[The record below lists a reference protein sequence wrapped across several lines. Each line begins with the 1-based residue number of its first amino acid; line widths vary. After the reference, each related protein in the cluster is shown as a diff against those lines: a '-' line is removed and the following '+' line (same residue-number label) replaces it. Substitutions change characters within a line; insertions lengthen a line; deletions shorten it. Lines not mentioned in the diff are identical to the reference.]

1 MTCYFNAGKTELI
14 SFDRS
19 NTSGVLDVKTGG
31 FVLEEK
37 SFFKMPELSFF

>member
-1 MTCYFNAGKTELI
+1 MTCYFNTGKTKLI

-19 NTSGVLDVKTGG
+19 NTSGALDVKKGG
-31 FVLEEK
+31 FDVEEK